1 MHKLIILRG
10 NSGSGKTSVA
20 KALQEKFGPNTML
33 LSHDMIRM
41 EILHVWGTEGI
52 IRSEPLMIDLLRYGK
67 KNSEITIMEG
77 VLPADAYNRLFETAV
92 EEYGQNIF
100 AYYYDLPFEE
110 TMARHST
117 KPNRND
123 FGEADMR
130 RWWKEKD
137 FLPMISE
144 EILYKDLNL
153 EDAVSM
159 IYNQVCSEK
168 QIADLEKRS
177 RII

>member
-20 KALQEKFGPNTML
+20 KALQIKFGPNTML

-41 EILHVWGTEGI
+41 DMLHVWSTEGI
-52 IRSEPLMIDLLRYGK
+52 IKSEPLMINLLKYGK
-67 KNSEITIMEG
+67 ANSEITIMEG
-77 VLPADAYNRLFETAV
+77 ILPADAYNRLFETAV

-110 TMARHST
+110 TLIRHST

-123 FGEADMR
+123 FGEADMK
-130 RWWKEKD
+130 RWWREKD
-137 FLPMISE
+137 YLPMISE
-144 EILYKDLNL
+144 KIISNDLSL

-159 IYNQVCSEK
+159 IYNQVCN
-168 QIADLEKRS
+168 
-177 RII
+177 

>member
-10 NSGSGKTSVA
+10 NSSSGKTSVA
-20 KALQEKFGPNTML
+20 KALQIKFGPNTML

-41 EILHVWGTEGI
+41 DMLHVWSTEGI
-52 IRSEPLMIDLLRYGK
+52 IKSEPLMINLLKYGK
-67 KNSEITIMEG
+67 ANSEITIMEG
-77 VLPADAYNRLFETAV
+77 ILPADAYNRLFETAV

-110 TMARHST
+110 TLIRHST

-130 RWWKEKD
+130 RWWREKD
-137 FLPMISE
+137 YLPMISE
-144 EILYKDLNL
+144 KIISNDLSL

-159 IYNQVCSEK
+159 IYNQVCN
-168 QIADLEKRS
+168 
-177 RII
+177 

>member
-52 IRSEPLMIDLLRYGK
+52 IRSEPLMINLLRYGK
-67 KNSEITIMEG
+67 ANAEITIMEG
-77 VLPADAYNRLFETAV
+77 ILRADEYRRLFETAV
-92 EEYGQNIF
+92 EEYGKNIF

-110 TMARHST
+110 TVVRHNT

-137 FLPMISE
+137 FLPVISE
-144 EILYKDLNL
+144 KILHKNL
-153 EDAVSM
+153 SFENTVSM
-159 IYNQVCSEK
+159 IYNQVCNQGK
-168 QIADLEKRS
+168 
-177 RII
+177 

>member
-20 KALQEKFGPNTML
+20 KALQKKFGPNTML

-41 EILHVWGTEGI
+41 DILHVWGAEGI
-52 IRSEPLMIDLLRYGK
+52 VKSEPLMIDLLRYGK
-67 KNSEITIMEG
+67 AHSTVTIMEG
-77 VLPADAYNRLFETAV
+77 ILPSDAFRRLFETAV

-110 TMARHST
+110 TLIRHHT

-137 FLPMISE
+137 YLPMISE
-144 EILYKDLNL
+144 KVLHKDVSL

-159 IYNQVCSEK
+159 IYKQVCRQEG
-168 QIADLEKRS
+168 
-177 RII
+177 